1 MEGKSTLT
9 VKEMA
14 EYLHIGNN
22 TAYDLVHSKGFY
34 PAFKIGRKILVN
46 LDKLKLWIDEQTS
59 QGDQLE

>member
-1 MEGKSTLT
+1 MEVKSTLT
-9 VKEMA
+9 VIEMA
-14 EYLHIGNN
+14 DYLHIGRN

-46 LDKLKLWIDEQTS
+46 LDKLKQWIDEQTN